1 MYLTCG
7 SRQTPSTGDGRTG
20 KQGAAQKCS
29 DPKENLTFYVTLNG
43 MRKLDGLTGSKSA
56 KSLRWVAAMVGF
68 ALLVATASQA
78 SAAAGPVFTLPS
90 ASNPVSSMGITY
102 PVSVSGTYIP
112 IPMRCEGENRV
123 LWYGPGTTPDGLW
136 RNIQFPGSGSPT
148 YTASALS
155 INGSYQPVV
164 GDFSGDGCEDVFWY
178 APGVARDWIWYG
190 DVSGNF
196 SVTTEVTIPL
206 NANAIPIVGQ
216 FDTSPQDD
224 IFWYVPGSA
233 AESIWIGIPGAFV
246 PLAAPAVNGTY
257 TPVLAFDQSSIL
269 WFQSGPGADFVWR
282 NIEAGATTQGTYS
295 PTTVN
300 GTYVARNLGGTP
312 LLYAPGSNPDQAIT
326 GVTETSGPSDHSPV
340 TLRGIAGEI
349 NGTYVVSNSTA
360 RAGFGVLHAPG
371 PAADYLI
378 IPRNTG
384 TYSRQ
389 PNGSNGAEP
398 NSYTTPR
405 EISAD
410 GNTVLMTSNA
420 SNLVADDTNFRFDVF
435 LLDRRSNIYTR
446 QPLGVSGAQPNG
458 GSEAIAMS
466 ADGTKVL
473 IYSEASNLTTGDTN
487 GFTDMFIWDVPLNKY
502 RRQPRGV
509 DAAQA
514 DSNNGPVALSADG
527 NLVLFSSE
535 ATNLV
540 AGDTNGTSDVFIWD
554 INLATY
560 TRQPSFAGGAQ
571 PTGNN
576 RGAAM
581 TPDGSIVVFQSDSS
595 SVVPEDTNGLT
606 DMFVWIRETDKYER
620 QPSGFGG
627 QADGFSAATS
637 VSQDGSKVAFYSEAT
652 NLVAGDTNSLSDAFM
667 WDRGADTY
675 TRQPAAFS
683 GVQPNSYSYPGKI
696 SADGTKIAMNSNAS
710 NLVPGDT
717 NSNDDT
723 FIWDLTR
730 GSYQQQPF
738 GIRNSL
744 PNGPSSPASMSAT
757 GDFVLV
763 NSSATNLVASDF
775 NAQEDL
781 FVWNRRPS

>member
-1 MYLTCG
+1 
-7 SRQTPSTGDGRTG
+7 
-20 KQGAAQKCS
+20 
-29 DPKENLTFYVTLNG
+29 
-43 MRKLDGLTGSKSA
+43 MRKLDGLTGSKSV

-473 IYSEASNLTTGDTN
+473 IYSEASNLTAGDTN

>member
-1 MYLTCG
+1 M
-7 SRQTPSTGDGRTG
+7 REVDG
-20 KQGAAQKCS
+20 
-29 DPKENLTFYVTLNG
+29 V
-43 MRKLDGLTGSKSA
+43 TGSKSA
-56 KSLRWVAAMVGF
+56 KSLRWVAAILGF

-78 SAAAGPVFTLPS
+78 SAAAGPVFTMPS

-112 IPMRCEGENRV
+112 IPMNCVSEKRV

-136 RNIQFPGSGSPT
+136 RDIQFPGSGSPT

-164 GDFSGDGCEDVFWY
+164 GDFDGDGCEDVFWY
-178 APGVARDWIWYG
+178 APGAARDWIWYG
-190 DVSGNF
+190 DASGTF
-196 SVTTEVTIPL
+196 PRTAEVTIPL
-206 NANAIPIVGQ
+206 DANAIPIVGQ
-216 FDTSPQDD
+216 FDTSPGDD
-224 IFWYVPGSA
+224 LFWYVPGSA
-233 AESIWIGIPGAFV
+233 AESIWLGIPDAFV
-246 PLAAPAVNGTY
+246 PMLAPAVNGTY
-257 TPVLAFDQSSIL
+257 TPVLAFDRSSIL

-282 NIEAGATTQGTYS
+282 NIEAGTTTQLVHS

-300 GTYVARNLGGTP
+300 GTYLARNLGGTP
-312 LLYAPGSNPDQAIT
+312 LLYAPGINPDQAIT

-340 TLRGIAGEI
+340 TLRGIAGAI

-360 RAGFGVLHAPG
+360 RSGFGVLHAPG

-398 NSYTTPR
+398 NSYTTPK

-410 GNTVLMTSNA
+410 GNTVLMSSNA
-420 SNLVADDTNFRFDVF
+420 SNLVAGDTNFRFDVF
-435 LLDRRSNIYTR
+435 LLNRESNIYTR
-446 QPLGVSGAQPNG
+446 QPLGLSGAQPNG
-458 GSEAIAMS
+458 ASEAIAMS

-473 IYSEASNLTTGDTN
+473 MYSEASNLTAGDTN
-487 GFTDMFIWDVPLNKY
+487 GFADMFIWDVPLNKY
-502 RRQPRGV
+502 RRQPLGV
-509 DAAQA
+509 GAAQA
-514 DSNNGPVALSADG
+514 DSYNQPVALSADG
-527 NLVLFSSE
+527 NLVLFSSL

-540 AGDTNGTSDVFIWD
+540 AGDTNGTRDVFIWD
-554 INLATY
+554 VNLASY
-560 TRQPSFAGGAQ
+560 TRQPDFDGGAQ
-571 PTGNN
+571 PSGGNTP
-576 RGAAM
+576 AAM
-581 TPDGSIVVFQSDSS
+581 SPDGSTVVFSSNSS

-606 DMFVWIRETDKYER
+606 DMFVWIRATDKYER

-627 QADGFSAATS
+627 QADGFSVATS

-652 NLVAGDTNSLSDAFM
+652 NLVAGDTNSRTDAFM
-667 WDRGADTY
+667 WDRGAGTY
-675 TRQPAAFS
+675 IRQPAAFS
-683 GVQPNSYSYPGKI
+683 GVQPNSFSYSGKI
-696 SADGTKIAMNSNAS
+696 SADGTKIAMNSDAS

-717 NSNDDT
+717 NSVEDT
-723 FIWDLTR
+723 FIWDLSL
-730 GSYQQQPF
+730 GSYQQQPL

-744 PNGPSSPASMSAT
+744 PNGPSAPASMSAT
-757 GDFVLV
+757 GDLVLV

>member
-1 MYLTCG
+1 
-7 SRQTPSTGDGRTG
+7 
-20 KQGAAQKCS
+20 
-29 DPKENLTFYVTLNG
+29 

-56 KSLRWVAAMVGF
+56 KSLRWVAAILGF

-112 IPMRCEGENRV
+112 IPMNCAGENRV

-190 DVSGNF
+190 DVSGTF
-196 SVTTEVTIPL
+196 STTAEVTIPL
-206 NANAIPIVGQ
+206 DANAIPIVGQ
-216 FDTSPQDD
+216 FDTSPGDD

-233 AESIWIGIPGAFV
+233 AESIWLGIPDAFV
-246 PLAAPAVNGTY
+246 PMAAPAVNGTY
-257 TPVLAFDQSSIL
+257 TPVLAFDRSSIL

-282 NIEAGATTQGTYS
+282 NIEAGTTTQLVHS

-300 GTYVARNLGGTP
+300 GTYLARNLGGTP

-326 GVTETSGPSDHSPV
+326 GVTETSSPSDHSPV
-340 TLRGIAGEI
+340 TLRGIAGAI

-360 RAGFGVLHAPG
+360 RSGFGVLHAPG

-398 NSYTTPR
+398 NSYTTPK

-410 GNTVLMTSNA
+410 GNTVLMSSNA
-420 SNLVADDTNFRFDVF
+420 SNLVAGDTNFRFDVF
-435 LLDRRSNIYTR
+435 LLNRETITYTR
-446 QPLGVSGAQPNG
+446 QPLGLSGAQPNG
-458 GSEAIAMS
+458 ASEAIAMS
-466 ADGTKVL
+466 ADGTQVL
-473 IYSEASNLTTGDTN
+473 IYSEASNLTAGDTN
-487 GFTDMFIWDVPLNKY
+487 GFADMFIWDVPLNKY
-502 RRQPRGV
+502 RRQPLGV
-509 DAAQA
+509 GAAQA
-514 DSNNGPVALSADG
+514 DSYNQPVALSADG
-527 NLVLFSSE
+527 NLVLFSSL

-540 AGDTNGTSDVFIWD
+540 AGDTNGTRDVFIWD
-554 INLATY
+554 VNLASY
-560 TRQPSFAGGAQ
+560 TRQPDFDGGAQ
-571 PTGNN
+571 PSGGNTP
-576 RGAAM
+576 AAM
-581 TPDGSIVVFQSDSS
+581 SPDGSTVVFSSNSS

-606 DMFVWIRETDKYER
+606 DMFVWIRATDKYER

-627 QADGFSAATS
+627 QADGFSVATS

-652 NLVAGDTNSLSDAFM
+652 NLVAGDTNSRTDAFM
-667 WDRGADTY
+667 WDRGAGTY

-683 GVQPNSYSYPGKI
+683 GVQPNSFSYSGKI
-696 SADGTKIAMNSNAS
+696 SADGTKIAMNSDAS

-717 NSNDDT
+717 NSVEDT
-723 FIWDLTR
+723 FIWDLSL
-730 GSYQQQPF
+730 GSYQQQPL